1 MIWVWSTQAA
11 STGVVIKASQ
21 GTASYIGA
29 PKWAIC
35 PAASGTTC
43 KLGNLP
49 VGQADELEASVQVQ
63 TQAFSGEEFAL
74 TAQVSASGA
83 LGYASTATDTVV
95 TNTGAASPAANLP
108 LPTTLPTIPGTGI
121 SPTNPAGLFPTVGAS
136 PTTGTG
142 SLGLPPAQ
150 GRAALHATNDA
161 AAVPLD
167 AKLLGGQLA
176 GLAVLA
182 GAITIAIARLS
193 LRKPKTSDEPNANQP
208 PVG

>member
-1 MIWVWSTQAA
+1 MWVWSTQAA
-11 STGVVIKASQ
+11 STGVLVKVSAA
-21 GTASYIGA
+21 TAQNVGA
-29 PKWAIC
+29 PDWAVC
-35 PAASGTTC
+35 PSISGATC

-49 VGQADELEASVQVQ
+49 VGQADELEATEQIQ
-63 TQAFSGEEFAL
+63 PQAAAGELVTL
-74 TAQVSASGA
+74 TAAVSATGA
-83 LGYASTATDTVV
+83 YSYASTAADAVV
-95 TNTGAASPAANLP
+95 PNTGATPAATLP
-108 LPTTLPTIPGTGI
+108 IPATLPTIPGTGI
-121 SPTNPAGLFPTVGAS
+121 SPSNPAGLFPTVGAS

-193 LRKPKTSDEPNANQP
+193 LRKPKTTSDEPNANRP
-208 PVG
+208 PAR